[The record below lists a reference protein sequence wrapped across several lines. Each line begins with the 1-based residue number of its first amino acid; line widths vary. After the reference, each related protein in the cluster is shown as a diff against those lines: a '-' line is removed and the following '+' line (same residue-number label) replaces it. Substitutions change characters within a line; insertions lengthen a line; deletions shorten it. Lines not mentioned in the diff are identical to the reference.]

1 MTFPS
6 RAVSLSLLLAV
17 AFSQAAAAQDE
28 PDDPRAPLPEG
39 HFRIASFEFA
49 ETANIMAIE
58 AEIEAPVGSIVD
70 IRSEGPGPGGS
81 RSRSSISSPSGKPT
95 GRLHM
100 LALLDRFGV
109 YQSPIARD
117 VEGLSTFMLFT
128 KAARSGGGGG
138 GSVVIPTDQPLDE
151 ILTPVMK
158 PGLHRLGSSA
168 DAFRFQG
175 KTYTIT
181 VTNPG
186 AVVGEN
192 RR

>member
-6 RAVSLSLLLAV
+6 RAFSRSLLLAFAV
-17 AFSQAAAAQDE
+17 VPVGAAAQDE
-28 PDDPRAPLPEG
+28 PEDPRVPLPEG
-39 HFRIASFEFA
+39 HFRIVSFEFA

-70 IRSEGPGPGGS
+70 IRSEGPGQGGS
-81 RSRSSISSPSGKPT
+81 RSRSSITSASGKPT

-100 LALLDRFGV
+100 LAMLDRFGA
-109 YQSPIARD
+109 YQSPMGRE

-138 GSVVIPTDQPLDE
+138 GSVIIPADQPLDE
-151 ILTPVMK
+151 ILTPVLK
-158 PGLHRLGSSA
+158 PGLHRLGSSV

-175 KTYTIT
+175 KRYTIT

-186 AVVGEN
+186 AMVGEN
-192 RR
+192 R